1 MYLCSASHWTP
12 PTSSQQKWALTQSAL
27 LQMCAVEFQLPLS
40 PSYTSLAIWNTDTYH
55 LFPLSEDIS
64 SDHYQDPYHQ
74 PRQTWKA
81 GDSYHFYCR
90 VMIEAQLPAGIHKHP
105 KGEGRRGVT
114 NSHTFY
120 HFILSCRCWMGVD
133 TQLPTG
139 PVDAKY
145 GGKQYASYP
154 SLIPFPSNLSML
166 TLVSSPLYCTV
177 TILAMKIEH
186 CLLPPCG
193 DRRSALCSASLSLSK
208 WKDWNATTC
217 SWWAR
222 NRRSYLCLVL
232 LTSLGWGIVALL
244 LFSAGGSGIG

>member
-1 MYLCSASHWTP
+1 
-12 PTSSQQKWALTQSAL
+12 
-27 LQMCAVEFQLPLS
+27 
-40 PSYTSLAIWNTDTYH
+40 
-55 LFPLSEDIS
+55 
-64 SDHYQDPYHQ
+64 
-74 PRQTWKA
+74 
-81 GDSYHFYCR
+81 
-90 VMIEAQLPAGIHKHP
+90 MIEAQLPAGIHKHP

-166 TLVSSPLYCTV
+166 TWVSSPLYCTV